1 MLLFRSEQ
9 DVAAWRQA
17 RHRPPGAEFTLEIGW
32 RLAEAW
38 AQNRLHPNWRESNR
52 QEMETLLLSLGL
64 TGDFWRLP

>member
-9 DVAAWRQA
+9 AVDEWCKA
-17 RHRPPGAEFTLEIGW
+17 RKRERGAVFSLQTGW

-38 AQNRLHPNWRESNR
+38 AQNRLHPNFQESDKA
-52 QEMETLLLSLGL
+52 QTEALLASLGL

>member
-9 DVAAWRQA
+9 DVEAWCRA
-17 RHRPPGAEFTLEIGW
+17 RNRERGATFSLPIGW

-38 AQNRLHPNWRESNR
+38 AQNRLHPNWRER
-52 QEMETLLLSLGL
+52 DTGEMEALLASLGL